1 LANEIKREFR
11 QWHEDRL
18 SFMKNARTGWFTTY
32 RDLGD
37 HFLPRRVRWLME
49 PNELRGRHYRT
60 KLIDTTSI
68 IAARTCAA
76 GMMSG
81 IVDPSRPWFR
91 LGLQGRRIEIYDPV
105 SIWLDD
111 VVTTMQLVMA
121 ESNFYNAMAQCFWD
135 LVIFGTGPVLIY
147 EDFDDVIRCFNPRPG
162 EYYLEQDAEER
173 VCSFYRELTMSVSSI
188 AKRWGKDRLPA
199 HVKTDL
205 DKGSSVGREQV
216 VCHAYEP
223 MRDEVPLP
231 KSFKYYEFYWIR
243 GSQEDEY
250 LGISGIN
257 DPMGLFP
264 RWDTDSGDVYG
275 RSPAMDAL
283 PDVKQLQQE
292 QKRKAQALDKMV
304 DPPLLADAQLK
315 NQPTTALPG
324 GITYVSGLGR
334 EKIGMQSIYNTQF
347 PVGEVREDIQ
357 EIQTRIK
364 SILFNDLFLMFQQ
377 MQAEPRSAAA
387 VDARREEK
395 MVMLGPVL
403 ERFENEGLT
412 PAIERIFGICM
423 RARLLPPPPPGLQG
437 IYLQPQYESM
447 LTAAQQAAS
456 ASAIERVFATVGN
469 LAGVKPEAMDKLDV
483 EQAIDEYSR
492 RLGLPPKIVNSPDK
506 VAAIRAQ
513 RAKAQQAQQQA
524 ELTPAMVQGAG
535 VLSKTDVGGGQN
547 ALAKMMGYQQ

>member
-1 LANEIKREFR
+1 LEISAEFR
-11 QWHEDRL
+11 QWHDERL
-18 SFMKNARTGWFTTY
+18 KFLDGQRSSWFATW

-37 HFLPRRVRWLME
+37 HYLPRRVRWLMT
-49 PNELRGRHYRT
+49 PNEMRSKSFRT

-91 LGLQGRRIEIYDPV
+91 LGLQGRQLEIYDPV

-111 VVTTMQLVMA
+111 VVTVMMLVMA

-147 EDFDDVIRCFNPRPG
+147 EDFEDVIRCFNPRPG
-162 EYYLEQDAEER
+162 EYFIEQDGEER
-173 VCSFYRELTMSVSSI
+173 VCSLYRELTMSVSSM
-188 AKRWGKDRLPA
+188 AKRWGRDRLPS
-199 HVKTDL
+199 HLKGDL
-205 DKGSSVGREQV
+205 DSGAARGREQI

-223 MRDEVPLP
+223 MREGVPLP
-231 KSFKYYEFYWIR
+231 KQFKYYEFYWIK
-243 GSQEDEY
+243 GSRDDEY
-250 LGISGIN
+250 LGLSGIN
-257 DPMGLFP
+257 EPLGLFP

-315 NQPTTALPG
+315 NQPSTALPG
-324 GITYVSGLGR
+324 GVTYVSGLGR
-334 EKIGMQSIYNTQF
+334 ERLGMKSIYDTQF

-357 EIQTRIK
+357 EVQTRIK

-377 MQAEPRSAAA
+377 LQAEPRSAAA

-423 RARLLPPPPPGLQG
+423 RSRLIPPPPPGLQNV
-437 IYLQPQYESM
+437 YLQPQYESM

-456 ASAIERVFATVGN
+456 ASSIERVFATVGN
-469 LAGVKPEAMDKLDV
+469 FAGVSPTAIDKLDV
-483 EQAIDEYSR
+483 DQAVDEYAK

-506 VAAIRAQ
+506 VAAIRQQ
-513 RAKAQQAQQQA
+513 RADAQKAQQQQ

>member
-1 LANEIKREFR
+1 M
-11 QWHEDRL
+11 W
-18 SFMKNARTGWFTTY
+18 
-32 RDLGD
+32 RDLSD
-37 HFLPRRVRWLME
+37 HFLPRRVRWLMT
-49 PNELRGRHYRT
+49 PNEMTGRHYRT

-81 IVDPSRPWFR
+81 IVDPSRPWFT
-91 LGLQGRRIEIYDPV
+91 LGIQGRQIEIWDPV
-105 SIWLDD
+105 SIWLDQ
-111 VVTTMQLVMA
+111 VVRTLQAVLA

-135 LVIFGTGPVLIY
+135 LVIFGTAPVLIY
-147 EDFDDVIRCFNPRPG
+147 EDYEDVIRCFNPRPG
-162 EYYLEQDAEER
+162 EYFIDQDAAER
-173 VCSFYRELTMSVSSI
+173 VCSFYREFTMSASSI
-188 AKRWGKDRLPA
+188 AQRWGEDRLPA
-199 HVKTDL
+199 HMKTDL
-205 DKGSSVGREQV
+205 EKGNSRGREQV

-223 MRDEVPLP
+223 MRDGVPLP
-231 KSFKYYEFYWIR
+231 KTFKYYEFYWIK
-243 GSQEDEY
+243 GSRDEEY
-250 LGISGIN
+250 LGLSGIN

-324 GITYVSGLGR
+324 GVTYVAGLGR
-334 EKIGMQSIYNTQF
+334 EKIGMQSIYDTQF

-357 EIQTRIK
+357 EVQTRVK

-377 MQAEPRSAAA
+377 LQAEPRSAAA

-395 MVMLGPVL
+395 MIMLGPVL

-412 PAIERIFGICM
+412 PAIDRVFGICM
-423 RARLLPPPPPGLQG
+423 RARLIPPPPPGLGG

-456 ASAIERVFATVGN
+456 ASSIERVFATVGN
-469 LAGVKPEAMDKLDV
+469 FAGVRPEAADKLDFD
-483 EQAIDEYSR
+483 EGIDEYAR

-506 VAAIRAQ
+506 VAAIRQQ
-513 RAKAQQAQQQA
+513 RAQAQQQQQQA
-524 ELTPAMVQGAG
+524 ELTPAAVQGAG

>member
-1 LANEIKREFR
+1 LANKISSDFR
-11 QWHEDRL
+11 QWHDERL
-18 SFMKNARTGWFTTY
+18 KSLEGQRTGWFSMW

-37 HFLPRRVRWLME
+37 HFLPRRVRWLMT

-68 IAARTCAA
+68 ISARTCAA

-81 IVDPSRPWFR
+81 IVDPSRPWFK
-91 LGLQGRRIEIYDPV
+91 LGLQGRQLEIYDPV
-105 SIWLDD
+105 SLWLDQ

-135 LVIFGTGPVLIY
+135 LVIFGTAPVLIY
-147 EDFDDVIRCFNPRPG
+147 EDYDDVIRCFNPRPG
-162 EYYLEQDAEER
+162 EYFIEQDAEER
-173 VCSFYRELTMSVSSI
+173 VCSFYREFTMSASSM
-188 AKRWGKDRLPA
+188 AKRWGKEQLPD
-199 HVKTDL
+199 HVRADL
-205 DKGSSVGREQV
+205 DNGNSRGREQT

-223 MRDEVPLP
+223 MRDEVPLS
-231 KSFKYYEFYWIR
+231 KKFKYYEFYWVK
-243 GSQEDEY
+243 GSDNEEY
-250 LGISGIN
+250 LGLSGIN

-324 GITYVSGLGR
+324 GITYVAGLGR

-357 EIQTRIK
+357 EVQTRIK

-377 MQAEPRSAAA
+377 LQAEPRSAAA

-395 MVMLGPVL
+395 MIMLGPVL

-412 PAIERIFGICM
+412 PAIDRIFGICM
-423 RARLLPPPPPGLQG
+423 RSGLIPPPPPGIQN

-456 ASAIERVFATVGN
+456 ASSIERVFATVGN
-469 LAGVKPEAMDKLDV
+469 FAGVRPEAADKLDFD
-483 EQAIDEYSR
+483 QGIDEYAR

-506 VAAIRAQ
+506 VAAIRQQ
-513 RAKAQQAQQQA
+513 RAQAQQQQQQA
-524 ELTPAMVQGAG
+524 ELTPAAVQGAG

>member
-1 LANEIKREFR
+1 LAISEEFR
-11 QWHEDRL
+11 QWHDERL
-18 SFMKNARTGWFTTY
+18 KSLEGQRTSWFTMW
-32 RDLGD
+32 RDLSE
-37 HFLPRRVRWLME
+37 HFLPRRVRWLMT
-49 PNELRGRHYRT
+49 PNEVRT
-60 KLIDTTSI
+60 QNFRSKLIDTTSI

-81 IVDPSRPWFR
+81 IVDPSRPWFK
-91 LGLQGRRIEIYDPV
+91 LGLRARQVEIYDPV

-111 VVTTMQLVMA
+111 VVTTMMLVMA

-147 EDFDDVIRCFNPRPG
+147 EDYQDVIRCFNPRPG
-162 EYYLEQDAEER
+162 EYFLEQDGEER
-173 VCSFYRELTMSVSSI
+173 VSSFYREFTMSVSSI
-188 AKRWGKDRLPA
+188 ANRWGKERLP
-199 HVKTDL
+199 KYLQSDL
-205 DKGSSVGREQV
+205 DKGVSRGREQI

-223 MRDEVPLP
+223 MRDEVPLS
-231 KSFKYYEFYWIR
+231 KSFKFYEFYWIK
-243 GSQEDEY
+243 GTPNDEY
-250 LGISGIN
+250 LGLSGIN

-347 PVGEVREDIQ
+347 PVSEVREDIQ
-357 EIQTRIK
+357 EVQSRVK

-377 MQAEPRSAAA
+377 LQAEPRSAAA

-395 MVMLGPVL
+395 MIMLGPVL

-423 RARLLPPPPPGLQG
+423 RSRLIPPPPPGLQG
-437 IYLQPQYESM
+437 VYLEPQYESM

-456 ASAIERVFATVGN
+456 ASSIERVFATVGN
-469 LAGVKPEAMDKLDV
+469 FAGVSPTAIDKLDV
-483 EQAIDEYSR
+483 DQAIDEYSK

-506 VAAIRAQ
+506 VAAIRQARAQ
-513 RAKAQQAQQQA
+513 AQQAQQQA
-524 ELTPAMVQGAG
+524 QLTPAMVQGAG

-547 ALAKMMGYQQ
+547 ALAKMMGMQQ